1 MKSSFPRLLLAIGCT
16 LACLEATARGEGEAD
31 HEIFLRYA
39 DSPAVEADWKLTRAR
54 VVYKG
59 APATHEE
66 RYRVIPSVARLL
78 DGSLVVAV
86 EPGGHKPIF
95 ICSSDG
101 ARTWSQPYR
110 GVLGEEVRTISTI
123 GVCRDGRLMAVSEK
137 PLRLAYSEDRGKTWT
152 KGKLIDTGRLRG
164 SWVWTGGR
172 PMELQDGTLVVPVAG
187 YLQPG
192 WLSAGVAR
200 STDDGDSWKFVVMG
214 HGNPENQ
221 MIFSEPTIAALSDG
235 SLVALMRTE
244 DRVADIVP
252 GEPRGERTGLCR
264 VNSTDGGKTWTSPIE
279 TLAGSHGSVVELP
292 GGILLCGYHR
302 APRLAFSSDAGR
314 SWYASKLWVA
324 DKPRSDWGWYTVV
337 EMVDQ
342 TTAVALIKEM
352 KTPNTIQACR
362 LHRAR

>member
-1 MKSSFPRLLLAIGCT
+1 MRPHLLLKIFIVVF
-16 LACLEATARGEGEAD
+16 LVSPVLGEGEAD
-31 HEIFLRYA
+31 YEIFLRYA
-39 DSPAVEADWKLTRAR
+39 DSPVVEADWKLTRAR
-54 VVYKG
+54 VIYKG

-66 RYRVIPSVARLL
+66 RYRVIPCVARML
-78 DGSLVVAV
+78 DGTIVVAV

-95 ICSSDG
+95 IRSSDG
-101 ARTWSQPYR
+101 ARTWSRPYQ

-123 GVCRDGRLMAVSEK
+123 GVRRDGRLMAVSEK
-137 PLRLAYSEDRGKTWT
+137 PLRLAYSEDLGRTWT
-152 KGKLIDTGRLRG
+152 SGKLIDTGPLKG

-172 PMELQDGTLVVPVAG
+172 PMELEDGTLVIPVAG
-187 YLQPG
+187 YLQSG

-200 STDDGDSWKFVVMG
+200 STDDGDSWQFIVTG
-214 HGNPENQ
+214 HGNPDNQ

-244 DRVADIVP
+244 DRVKEIVP

-264 VNSTDGGKTWTSPIE
+264 VNSIDGGKTWTSPIE
-279 TLAGSHGSVVELP
+279 TLTGSHGSVVELP
-292 GGILLCGYHR
+292 GGVLLCGYHR

-314 SWYASKLWVA
+314 SWYANKLWVT

-337 EMVDQ
+337 EIVDK

-362 LHRAR
+362 LHRRR